1 MWPLLIILFI
11 TGVIIVYPLL
21 KVVLG
26 IHRQYRA
33 INRMM
38 NNAATNGGNGR
49 RRQPEQPK
57 PAVKKKKI
65 DRSVG
70 EYVEFEEIR
79 VKASTQTDG
88 DTTTVNYKVEQQIT
102 DVEFEDLP

>member
-11 TGVIIVYPLL
+11 IGVIIVYPLL

-38 NNAATNGGNGR
+38 NNAAATGGGGR
-49 RRQPEQPK
+49 RREPEQPT